1 MPTVSIIMP
10 VYNKE
15 KYVRKSIMSILN
27 QSYTD
32 FELLVIN
39 DGSTDNSLSI
49 CLSLQ
54 EKDDRI
60 KVISVENGGVS
71 KARNIGLDNAKG
83 KYVMFIDSDDYI
95 ANNYLIDFVMNK
107 NDFVLGGLTKTS
119 KEGKEISVVL
129 PNNRNILKMN
139 EVVKNFYE
147 EQLKSGIYG
156 FVASKLVS
164 LELINKHHIRFD
176 ETIRLAEDYNFF
188 LDIYSKINEIT
199 FIDQK
204 GYYYI
209 QETDNSAIVM
219 DDSKID
225 FYQQIDIQNKAKI
238 FLVSKNSFSLE
249 NEKKYNQLLT
259 GYVYTILLKSSILSV
274 VEFRKKFKSLKEKV
288 LTVDKNC
295 TGLMKLIIHLYEM
308 NKVDLIYYLLRLKK
322 ALVR

>member
-15 KYVRKSIMSILN
+15 KYVRKSIISILD

-49 CLSLQ
+49 CLELQ
-54 EKDDRI
+54 EKDNRI

-95 ANNYLIDFVMNK
+95 AKNYLIDFVMNK

-129 PNNRNILKMN
+129 PNNRDTMKIN
-139 EVVKNFYE
+139 EVAKDFYD

-156 FVASKLVS
+156 FVASKLIS
-164 LELINKHHIRFD
+164 LELINKYQIRFD
-176 ETIRLAEDYNFF
+176 ETIKLAEDYNFF
-188 LDIYSKINEIT
+188 LDVYSKIHEIT

-225 FYQQIDIQNKAKI
+225 FYQQIDIQNKVKN
-238 FLVSKNSFSLE
+238 FLVSKNAFSLDNE
-249 NEKKYNQLLT
+249 NKYNQLLT

-274 VEFRKKFKSLKEKV
+274 VEFRKKFKSLKKKV